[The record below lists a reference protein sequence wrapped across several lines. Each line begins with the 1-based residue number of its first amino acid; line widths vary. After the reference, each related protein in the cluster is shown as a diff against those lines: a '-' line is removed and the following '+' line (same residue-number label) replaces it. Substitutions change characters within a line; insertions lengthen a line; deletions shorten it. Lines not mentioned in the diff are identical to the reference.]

1 MQKNRYR
8 KFVMLAV
15 IAAMLMQIIGG
26 ALYVGAEGDE
36 TGGKDLGNI
45 FTAVSLSVKQNGETE
60 FEPVSDPARIDI
72 DNNTQVSLNFDWE
85 LPDELQLADGDY
97 AEIALPDMF
106 DRGDLPDG
114 AFSGDLIW
122 GSENTV
128 IGTYEITADNKLRVV
143 FNHEL
148 TDLSERSGKVWL
160 ALKFNQNEFADDAI
174 QTIAF
179 SLSEEKAFTIISAPV
194 GKDYIIS
201 KSGTTNKPINASFM
215 NWSIDVNT
223 TLSQLSDS
231 SVVDT
236 IPDGLEFDR
245 ESVEVF
251 ELTVGGDGTI
261 KSEKLMDPQPDV
273 VTVPEAGTVT
283 SFSISFGETYRAYRV
298 KYRTDITDYSLD
310 GYNNKVVLRDGEED
324 KDSADFTIDK
334 IEVGSLMEKNGVAN
348 NNGLNSDKITWT
360 IDVNKAQQALS
371 DVVITDSLGSA
382 GLNIDNGS
390 IKVYEL
396 NQSGGNWTI
405 GNDVT
410 DDYLADGADD
420 IAFPV
425 DLGNVDGQAYR
436 IVFDTSVNYTEY
448 HATNK
453 FTNTAGIEVDGTERA
468 ADTAEV
474 NVSRSSLLEKSGVE
488 ATSYAEPFIEWTV
501 VVNAAGHTINKAKL
515 ADELSPGLDLVTNS
529 VEVKDKFGQT
539 VTILESDSESYPRWS
554 STGAPAGDGYELLL
568 GDLGRDNSPYT
579 ITYKTKITDP
589 TADFSSL
596 TNTATLSGDGLNGD
610 GIVDGNIEKT
620 GYPTGEVTNKYFKET
635 INQTVNEIAYDGV
648 NYEAKTMSW
657 RITVD
662 AIKETITALT
672 ITDTFDPAGS
682 MVFLPN
688 TLVVLKDGSVIDNSY
703 SVYTLT
709 DNEIGGFGLT
719 FNGSLERAK
728 YEIYF
733 KTSFDPNDVID
744 GGGTLNTTR
753 SYVNEAAFTG
763 TTVDT
768 NNNEKQIDVS
778 DNAEYWINQTIF
790 NGGKKDGTLDR
801 DNREITWKIYVN
813 ALGQDLSGKP
823 YTITDTLSDGQVFDQ
838 ESLKVYP
845 YSLSKSGVINV
856 ENTPISADAYAV
868 SWDDTND
875 EFTLT
880 FDTGIDQPY
889 MVEVKSKITGISKES
904 YSNTAETA
912 SEGTIAKTYTGSVN
926 YPNHDLFIVKST
938 STITA
943 YKDDQIDWTISVN
956 DSLSQIAGGATITD
970 TISSGLVLLTD
981 SIVLKD
987 SEANPVT
994 AEGNYELTVEPG
1006 DDGTTVLTVTFAGMI
1021 ENKYTLNYST
1031 IVVGDNGSQISNS
1044 AKFVGE
1050 EVSGTTDGDKTFTVQ
1065 SFSGGTGSGSR
1076 PGSII
1081 ITKID
1086 AENSEHKLQGA
1097 GFEIYYLLNGDE
1109 NQKYYVNN
1117 SSGSTTHYT
1126 DANGVLTV
1134 SGLPLRTYYIDEVE
1148 APIGFVLP
1156 EVIEPVTATL
1166 VSGAIT
1172 FETVIN
1178 NAREKIDVT
1187 GTKQWVNGPETRP
1200 EIEIQLYRDGQ
1211 ALSEIL
1217 GNAYG
1222 PVTLSDGQTSYTWED
1237 LDKYDVANGEEYIY
1251 TVDEIAVPE
1260 NYDKTIGE
1268 DGLTV
1273 INTYVVPKIDI
1284 TANKTWLN
1292 GPETRP
1298 EIEIQL
1304 YRDGQALSDILGDDY
1319 GPVKLINGQTSYTW
1333 TGLDATDIN
1342 GRDYVYTV
1350 DEVNVPEN
1358 YEKSVDSLTITN
1370 SYVSPKTTFTF
1381 NKVWVNGP
1389 VTRPAIQVQLY
1400 RNGVAFGEPVVLK
1413 NGQTSYTW
1421 TNLNLNDRF
1430 GIPYTYTV
1438 DEVAVPENY
1447 SKTISEDGL
1456 TITNTYVIPKANITA
1471 NKIWLGGSAPRP
1483 EIEIQLYRDGK
1494 ALSEILGD
1502 DYGPVKL
1509 INGQTSYTWTG
1520 LDATDINGRLYVYT
1534 VDEVNV
1540 PEFYLKSINGLTITN
1555 TFIEPEEPSTI
1566 NPILPEIP
1574 LVEQPPKN
1582 GTVEFDENG
1591 KWKYTPNPG
1600 FAGEDSFVIRHPDGT
1615 LETITV
1621 VVEDTPIAGPISVPK
1636 TGEQGGLPI
1645 IAGTMLILAAILFCI
1660 KQKFSRR

>member
-1 MQKNRYR
+1 MQINRYR
-8 KFVMLAV
+8 RFIMLAV
-15 IAAMLMQIIGG
+15 IAALLMQIIGG
-26 ALYVGAEGDE
+26 ALYVGAEGE
-36 TGGKDLGNI
+36 ESVGKDLGNI

-85 LPDELQLADGDY
+85 LPDELQLAAGDY

-106 DRGDLPDG
+106 VRGDLPDG

-128 IGTYEITADNKLRVV
+128 IGTYEITTDNKLRVV

-148 TDLSERSGKVWL
+148 TDMSERSGKVWL

-201 KSGTTNKPINASFM
+201 KSGTTNEPINASFM

-382 GLNIDNGS
+382 DLNIDNGS

-468 ADTAEV
+468 TDTAEV
-474 NVSRSSLLEKSGVE
+474 NVNRSSLLEKSGVE

-501 VVNAAGHTINKAKL
+501 VVNAAGHTINNAKL
-515 ADELSPGLDLVTNS
+515 ADELSLGLDLVTNS

-682 MVFLPN
+682 MVFLQD
-688 TLVVLKDGSVIDNSY
+688 TLVVLKGGSVVNNSGN
-703 SVYTLT
+703 SIYTLT
-709 DNEIGGFGLT
+709 DNGKGGFVLA
-719 FNGSLERAK
+719 FNSSIDRAK
-728 YEIYF
+728 YEIYY
-733 KTSFDPNDVID
+733 KTSFDPDVVLAA
-744 GGGTLNTTR
+744 GGTLNTTIN
-753 SYVNEAAFTG
+753 YVNEAAFSG
-763 TTVDT
+763 NTVDT
-768 NNNEKQIDVS
+768 NNKEKQIDVS
-778 DNAEYWINQTIF
+778 DNAEYWIDQTIF

-801 DNREITWKIYVN
+801 DNRKIAWKIYVN
-813 ALGQDLSGKP
+813 ALGQDLSGKA
-823 YTITDTLSDGQVFDQ
+823 YTITDTLSTGQVFDRG
-838 ESLKVYP
+838 SLKVYP
-845 YSLSKSGVINV
+845 YTLNQSGGVNVGDAPIN
-856 ENTPISADAYAV
+856 ADLYTV
-868 SWDDTND
+868 SWDENNNK
-875 EFTLT
+875 FILT
-880 FDTGIDQPY
+880 FANGIVQPY
-889 MVEVKSKITGISKES
+889 MVEVKSKITGISEPNYK
-904 YSNTAETA
+904 NTAETA
-912 SEGTIAKTYTGSVN
+912 SEDTIAKTYEGSVD

-938 STITA
+938 PTTTA
-943 YKDDQIDWTISVN
+943 YKDDKIDWTISVN
-956 DSLSQIAGGATITD
+956 DSLSEIAAGATITD

-987 SEANPVT
+987 SEATPVT

-1134 SGLPLRTYYIDEVE
+1134 SGLPLRTYYIVEVE

-1172 FETVIN
+1172 FETEIN

-1217 GNAYG
+1217 GNEYG

-1251 TVDEIAVPE
+1251 TVNEIEVPE

-1273 INTYVVPKIDI
+1273 INTYVIPKIDI
-1284 TANKTWLN
+1284 TANKTWVN

-1298 EIEIQL
+1298 EIEL
-1304 YRDGQALSDILGDDY
+1304 
-1319 GPVKLINGQTSYTW
+1319 
-1333 TGLDATDIN
+1333 
-1342 GRDYVYTV
+1342 
-1350 DEVNVPEN
+1350 
-1358 YEKSVDSLTITN
+1358 
-1370 SYVSPKTTFTF
+1370 
-1381 NKVWVNGP
+1381 
-1389 VTRPAIQVQLY
+1389 
-1400 RNGVAFGEPVVLK
+1400 
-1413 NGQTSYTW
+1413 
-1421 TNLNLNDRF
+1421 
-1430 GIPYTYTV
+1430 
-1438 DEVAVPENY
+1438 
-1447 SKTISEDGL
+1447 
-1456 TITNTYVIPKANITA
+1456 
-1471 NKIWLGGSAPRP
+1471 
-1483 EIEIQLYRDGK
+1483 QLYRDGK

-1520 LDATDINGRLYVYT
+1520 LDATDINGRGLCLYC
-1534 VDEVNV
+1534 
-1540 PEFYLKSINGLTITN
+1540 G
-1555 TFIEPEEPSTI
+1555 
-1566 NPILPEIP
+1566 
-1574 LVEQPPKN
+1574 
-1582 GTVEFDENG
+1582 
-1591 KWKYTPNPG
+1591 
-1600 FAGEDSFVIRHPDGT
+1600 
-1615 LETITV
+1615 
-1621 VVEDTPIAGPISVPK
+1621 
-1636 TGEQGGLPI
+1636 
-1645 IAGTMLILAAILFCI
+1645 
-1660 KQKFSRR
+1660 